1 MIKETLT
8 EESIDDTT
16 GLQKWIQQ
24 TLNKRSDI
32 VLDGGLLLIPL
43 SGDAGFR
50 RYYRLNSKPS
60 LLAVTAS
67 ANSGT
72 SESAAYFAT
81 LSHSLRQSRIAVPN
95 VLTYQADDN
104 YMLLEDFGDRIF
116 FNELNDNTT
125 DYLYRKALTELIKL
139 QKIPRDRV
147 NIPRYS
153 QPILGSEMEFFREWF
168 VGKLLGY
175 SLSMQEQRMIDCT
188 FTFLEQQALAQ
199 PQVFVHRDY
208 HSRNLLVRQDK
219 PLGIIDFQDAALGPV
234 TYDLVSLLKDC
245 YIRWPRE
252 RVLLWVEN
260 FWRQTGVKES
270 GYNVNL
276 NANLDKFITWFDWM
290 GLQRHIKVLGTFA
303 RLYLR
308 DGKPG
313 YLDDLPLVVTY
324 VEETLADYSVS
335 EPASADFADW
345 FAGTLRPLI
354 DQQPWSQPA

>member
-24 TLNKRSDI
+24 TLNKRPDI

-60 LLAVTAS
+60 LLAVTAP

-95 VLTYQADDN
+95 VLAYQADDN

-116 FNELNDNTT
+116 CNELNDNTA

-139 QKIPRDRV
+139 QKIPRDKV

-168 VGKLLGY
+168 VDKLLGY
-175 SLSMQEQRMIDCT
+175 SLSMQEQRMIDRT

-219 PLGIIDFQDAALGPV
+219 ALGIIDFQDAAWGSV
-234 TYDLVSLLKDC
+234 TYDVVSLLRDC
-245 YIRWPRE
+245 YLRWPLQK
-252 RVLLWVEN
+252 VANW
-260 FWRQTGVKES
+260 TIDYADMAMES
-270 GYNVNL
+270 GVMPKVSQDQFL
-276 NANLDKFITWFDWM
+276 QWFDTM
-290 GLQRHIKVLGTFA
+290 GLQRHIKVLGIFA
-303 RLYLR
+303 RLWLR
-308 DGKPG
+308 DNKPQ
-313 YLDDLPLVVTY
+313 YLNDLPLVLRYTIEIAERY
-324 VEETLADYSVS
+324 RETRLLATWLSTCLLDSI
-335 EPASADFADW
+335 EK
-345 FAGTLRPLI
+345 
-354 DQQPWSQPA
+354 QPWYRDYRMAGDRR